1 MQFVASILT
10 ILFVARAS
18 ASKSI
23 YGGNVQAT
31 SSEKNK
37 NGGGGYSTGASCLT
51 NTDELKTVLNT
62 NYVYIY

>member
-10 ILFVARAS
+10 TLFVDRAS

-37 NGGGGYSTGASCLT
+37 NGGGYQTGASWLT
-51 NTDELKTVLNT
+51 NTDKLKTVLNT
-62 NYVYIY
+62 NYI